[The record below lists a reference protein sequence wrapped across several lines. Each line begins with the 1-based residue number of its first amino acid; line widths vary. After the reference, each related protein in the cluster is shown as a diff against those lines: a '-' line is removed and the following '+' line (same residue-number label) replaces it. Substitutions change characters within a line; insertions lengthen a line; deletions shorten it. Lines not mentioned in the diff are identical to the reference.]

1 MTDKPSKSRPQ
12 RLRSFVA
19 FPLPFVLFMTIA
31 LAFPGIVAE
40 PDFVRSWSVEAKA
53 LAMFAAIAAIITA
66 TPVVFDLWARRIDP
80 TGYGARHRK
89 PLETFLDNLP
99 VNAACAAVIPYAI
112 YGKQLQHIPVW
123 WIALAVAVFCLLPL
137 FLSIYL
143 AMTRGGRS

>member
-1 MTDKPSKSRPQ
+1 MTDRSAKSWPQ
-12 RLRSFVA
+12 RLRSFAA

-40 PDFVRSWSVEAKA
+40 PDVARHWSAEAKA
-53 LAMFAAIAAIITA
+53 FAMFVIIAAIITA

-80 TGYGARHRK
+80 TGYGARERK
-89 PLETFLDNLP
+89 PLESLLDNLP

-112 YGKQLQHIPVW
+112 YSKQLQHLPVW
-123 WIALAVAVFCLLPL
+123 WIALAIAVVCLLPL

-143 AMTRGGRS
+143 AMKRGDRS

>member
-1 MTDKPSKSRPQ
+1 LTDKPTKPWSQ
-12 RLRSFVA
+12 RLRSFAA
-19 FPLPFVLFMTIA
+19 FPLPFVLLMTIA

-40 PDFVRSWSVEAKA
+40 PDFVSNWSVEAKA
-53 LAMFAAIAAIITA
+53 IAMFAVIAAIILA
-66 TPVVFDLWARRIDP
+66 TPIVFDLWARRIDP
-80 TGYGARHRK
+80 TGYGARNRK

-123 WIALAVAVFCLLPL
+123 WIGLAIAVFCLLPL

-143 AMTRGGRS
+143 VMARGDRS